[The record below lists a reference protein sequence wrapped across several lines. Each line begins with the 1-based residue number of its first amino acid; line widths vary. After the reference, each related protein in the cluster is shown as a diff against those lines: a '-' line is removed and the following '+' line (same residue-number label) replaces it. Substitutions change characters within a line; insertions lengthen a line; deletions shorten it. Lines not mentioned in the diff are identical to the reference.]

1 MRKGTMDLEYR
12 FRAGDL
18 VCYNAGDLRR
28 RSLGVV
34 LNISKIPDQQRQFY
48 PMGLKVTVLWIKG
61 HMYSKTKKGD
71 YWRHTGLPIKIPDSC
86 GVLSRFPPRG
96 SGNIMTYMTASRIM
110 CIEKIKSS

>member
-61 HMYSKTKKGD
+61 HMYSKTKKGY

-86 GVLSRFPPRG
+86 RFGVSASAG
-96 SGNIMTYMTASRIM
+96 GKIMTYMTASKIM